1 MQNTPSSDPGWTTP
15 KENGG
20 TSVFRTTLSSGP
32 GLTALSGPRRCSICE
47 KDYTV
52 NAVSFQYELSLDLQT
67 INLDKMVCPSCGL
80 GLVRFFDLSKMPGK
94 YRWDILAE
102 LLDGIDPRS
111 LHKDLAIVSLSGYW
125 PNQPISILH
134 HDNLTEAEQKALES
148 LKSHIDY
155 QRLLQLRIEYYKS
168 IEHH

>member
-32 GLTALSGPRRCSICE
+32 GWTALSGPRRCSICE

-52 NAVSFQYELSLDLQT
+52 HSGNFRYELSLDLQT
-67 INLDKMVCPSCGL
+67 INLDKMVCPSCGR
-80 GLVRFFDLSKMPGK
+80 GLVGVFDLSEMPGK

-102 LLDGIDPRS
+102 SLDGIDPRS
-111 LHKDLAIVSLSGYW
+111 LHEDLAIVSFSNNRLNRS
-125 PNQPISILH
+125 ISVLH